1 MRACS
6 ITSVQLFTTPQ
17 TIACQASLP
26 WDSSGKNTG
35 VGCHALLQG
44 IFLTQGSN
52 LWLLQLLHCRRI
64 LYRWATGEAPWE
76 VVVRYFVDC
85 PLIGIYLV
93 FSWLDWGYRFGGV
106 GPRRVHTICIL
117 ITVDVDLDHLA
128 VGGFI
133 RCLHYK
139 ALPPSPLLPALCSWT
154 EVAMCSTQLRSG
166 GLCSTSLRV
175 RYFHKLFGIGN
186 CIFHERIKLWFSL
199 KMAGWISTL
208 FPMKML
214 WKWE

>member
-1 MRACS
+1 MAFSSFPWSWELVWEATNILVWRIPRTEEAGWLQS
-6 ITSVQLFTTPQ
+6 MGSQRLDRIERPTPSSHFHFG
-17 TIACQASLP
+17 SLP
-26 WDSSGKNTG
+26 TRD
-35 VGCHALLQG
+35 
-44 IFLTQGSN
+44 
-52 LWLLQLLHCRRI
+52 
-64 LYRWATGEAPWE
+64 
-76 VVVRYFVDC
+76 FVLC
-85 PLIGIYLV
+85 PSVGIYLML

-106 GPRRVHTICIL
+106 GPRRVHTICVL

-175 RYFHKLFGIGN
+175 RYFHKLFGIGS

-199 KMAGWISTL
+199 KMAGWINTL

-214 WKWE
+214 WKWG